1 MKDFRRKRIALATG
15 MGLGLLLAWMVAP
28 FDVEWSNRLRTLDL
42 PGDIDKVI
50 MLSEFLAQGLTT
62 LLMLGT
68 LIYLDARRR
77 RALGWVLLLTLVT
90 GVVANVSKGLFPRVR
105 PYALEEFPGLVSQ
118 AGWGVKL
125 PEGGWKARLR
135 SFPSGHS
142 ATVAALAVGMSAV
155 YPKGRLLFAL
165 WAALA
170 CLQRVVAGAHYPS
183 DVFGGV
189 AIALAIATL
198 WPWKPMQ
205 ADPEHAIASGPTN
218 AIR

>member
-1 MKDFRRKRIALATG
+1 MQDFRRKRVALAIGTAI
-15 MGLGLLLAWMVAP
+15 GLLIAWMVSP
-28 FDVEWSNRLRTLDL
+28 FDVVWSNQLRTMNL

-77 RALGWVLLLTLVT
+77 KALGWVLLLTLIT

-118 AGWGVKL
+118 AGWGVTL

-155 YPKGRLLFAL
+155 YPKGSLLFAL

-189 AIALAIATL
+189 ALALAIATF

-205 ADPEHAIASGPTN
+205 TASENELAKDRT
-218 AIR
+218 A

>member
-1 MKDFRRKRIALATG
+1 
-15 MGLGLLLAWMVAP
+15 
-28 FDVEWSNRLRTLDL
+28 
-42 PGDIDKVI
+42 
-50 MLSEFLAQGLTT
+50 
-62 LLMLGT
+62 
-68 LIYLDARRR
+68 
-77 RALGWVLLLTLVT
+77 
-90 GVVANVSKGLFPRVR
+90 
-105 PYALEEFPGLVSQ
+105 
-118 AGWGVKL
+118 
-125 PEGGWKARLR
+125 
-135 SFPSGHS
+135 
-142 ATVAALAVGMSAV
+142 VGMSAV

>member
-1 MKDFRRKRIALATG
+1 VKDFRRKRFALAIG
-15 MGLGLLLAWMVAP
+15 AGFGLLLAWMVSP
-28 FDVEWSNRLRTLDL
+28 LDVVWSNQLRAMNL

-68 LIYLDARRR
+68 LIYLDVRRR
-77 RALGWVLLLTLVT
+77 KALGWVLLLTLVT
-90 GVVANVSKGLFPRVR
+90 GVVANVSKGVFPRVR

-118 AGWGVKL
+118 AGWGVAL

-155 YPKGRLLFAL
+155 YPKGSLLFAL

-205 ADPEHAIASGPTN
+205 SACENAAASEST
-218 AIR
+218 A